1 MKTPILL
8 HIPEPCHENWDAM
21 TPQDKGR
28 HCQSCNKVVVDFSV
42 MTDRQVLDYFKNAHG
57 NTCGRFHNDQLQR
70 PLIEPQKQPSK
81 WNYFLASVASF
92 FVGLKLIA
100 QPKVLLGKVA
110 NPKQEIVNKTTQN
123 NAIKGEVA
131 APKLITVTG
140 KVTDEKG
147 ASLAGVSVTIGK
159 TNKGVTSNSDGS
171 FTIKCA
177 KDAEL
182 IFRVVGFET
191 KQVKANQISLPN
203 SIVKLYASNYEIMGD
218 ISVTTYEKSATPVY
232 DVKGFVFDEN
242 FKAIKDAVIT
252 VVEMNKKTTSNYL
265 GAFEIENI
273 KKPILKTLQIKAD
286 EYETEVI
293 NITDELL
300 DNIDDLQIILK
311 KKNNDALNA
320 DIKVAGKVIDEK
332 GVAIAGA
339 SITIDKTNKGLVS
352 DKDGNFSCKAKSM
365 KSITVRAANYE
376 TKRIEVKNNEDIII
390 KLSYTGDSTEK
401 LVFQVPYCM
410 VKQTH
415 FTGSA
420 QTIPA
425 KQIEAQQPVTFTKSL
440 EGIVGEVSIVN
451 NKFGGKVIDEKGA
464 AITDASIQIKGT
476 KLGTTSKAD
485 GSFELNKLGSNAKLT
500 IVVSSLGYETK
511 IIEVESKDLN
521 SNLNIVLKTQSQ
533 NLEELIINVDYGNH
547 IKGKYSL
554 GNSIAIYSTYKVDSI
569 KIKDSII
576 KPIQKLL
583 DIEPV
588 KIYPNPA
595 AKNANVHIAIK
606 QTGTWELQLF
616 TVQSNL
622 LSVKEVMINTQN
634 QIIDYTL
641 PNNIVS
647 GNYFLRLVNKE
658 TKKIITEK
666 IIVL

>member
-1 MKTPILL
+1 MKKQILL

-42 MTDRQVLDYFKNAHG
+42 MTDRQVLDYFKNAQG

-70 PLIEPQKQPSK
+70 PLIEPQKQLGK

-92 FVGLKLIA
+92 FVGLKLMA
-100 QPKVLLGKVA
+100 QPKILLGKVA

-123 NAIKGEVA
+123 NAIKGEVVM
-131 APKLITVTG
+131 PELITVTG

-147 ASLAGVSVTIGK
+147 AALVGVSVTIGK
-159 TNKGVTSNSDGS
+159 TNKGVVTRSDGG
-171 FTIKCA
+171 FRIKCP

-182 IFRVVGFET
+182 IFRVIGYEKRVIKT
-191 KQVKANQISLPN
+191 TQLNRQNAV
-203 SIVKLYASNYEIMGD
+203 VKLINTVNDDMYMGGLAV
-218 ISVTTYEKSATPVY
+218 ITYEKSATPLY

-252 VVEMNKKTTSNYL
+252 VVGMNKKTTSNYL
-265 GAFEIENI
+265 GSFEIENI
-273 KKPILKTLQIKAD
+273 KKSILKTLQIKAD
-286 EYETEVI
+286 EYETESI

-300 DNIDDLQIILK
+300 NNIDDLQITLK

-320 DIKVAGKVIDEK
+320 DVKVTGKV
-332 GVAIAGA
+332 V
-339 SITIDKTNKGLVS
+339 
-352 DKDGNFSCKAKSM
+352 
-365 KSITVRAANYE
+365 
-376 TKRIEVKNNEDIII
+376 
-390 KLSYTGDSTEK
+390 
-401 LVFQVPYCM
+401 
-410 VKQTH
+410 
-415 FTGSA
+415 
-420 QTIPA
+420 
-425 KQIEAQQPVTFTKSL
+425 
-440 EGIVGEVSIVN
+440 
-451 NKFGGKVIDEKGA
+451 DEKGA

-485 GSFELNKLGSNAKLT
+485 GSFELNKLGSNTKLS

-511 IIEVESKDLN
+511 TIEVENKDFKNEL
-521 SNLNIVLKTQSQ
+521 SVVLKVKSE
-533 NLEELIINVDYGNH
+533 NLDEIILNTGIGLSCVKRCYTGGAVIISNN
-547 IKGKYSL
+547 
-554 GNSIAIYSTYKVDSI
+554 NSKNKSCVIE
-569 KIKDSII
+569 KIV
-576 KPIQKLL
+576 KPIQKIL
-583 DIEPV
+583 DIEPI
-588 KIYPNPA
+588 KIYPNPV

-622 LSVKEVMINTQN
+622 LSVKEVVINTQN

-658 TKKIITEK
+658 TKKVITEK